1 MATQLE
7 RLAGSDIADL
17 LAAIQSGERLSAS
30 DCLRLWRTRDLTSL
44 GSLANL
50 RREKRSGNVTVFRP
64 VIHLNYTGRPV
75 PACPFCSQAAGRFDT
90 REWEA
95 ALISLD
101 PEDEEEL
108 HLTGGL
114 DSSSNVSDLCNLV
127 AWVRKLRPRL
137 QIRGF
142 TWGELEQA
150 AENDRTGPVEALQAL
165 VKAGLSSLLG
175 GGLADLSPARPQLSL
190 SSIREIER
198 RLPWIEAAAQ
208 LKLESEL
215 SWIYGDDDDP
225 EVLVETLVRIRAV
238 QDRWKVF
245 ACCTPLLFDWPSE
258 EIEIPMATGYNQ
270 LRAIAV
276 ARLFLDNVPHIRSCW
291 RALTESVM
299 QVAQW
304 YGADDAGC
312 AASCGRAVFP
322 GQAATFRPDELE
334 TLIRATGRDP
344 VHASGR

>member
-17 LAAIQSGERLSAS
+17 LTAIQSGERLSPSA
-30 DCLRLWRTRDLTSL
+30 CLRLWQTRDLTSL

-50 RREKRSGNVTVFRP
+50 RREKRSGNVTFFRP

-75 PACPFCSQAAGRFDT
+75 PACPLCSQAAARFD
-90 REWEA
+90 RQEWQA
-95 ALISLD
+95 SLTSLD
-101 PEDEEEL
+101 PEDAGEL
-108 HLTGGL
+108 HLTGGS
-114 DSSSNVSDLCNLV
+114 DSSSSVSDLCNLV
-127 AWVRKLRPRL
+127 GWARQLRPRL

-150 AENDRTGPVEALQAL
+150 AERDRTGPVEVLQAL

-175 GGLADLSPARPQLSL
+175 GALADLTPARPKLSP
-190 SSIREIER
+190 SSIQEIER
-198 RLPWIEAAAQ
+198 RLPWIEAGAQ
-208 LKLESEL
+208 LNLKSEL
-215 SWIYGDDDDP
+215 SWIYSNDDDP
-225 EVLVETLVRIRAV
+225 EVLVESLVRIRAA
-238 QDRWKVF
+238 QNRWEVF
-245 ACCTPLLFDWPSE
+245 ECCTPLLFDWPFG
-258 EIEIPMATGYNQ
+258 EIDIPMATGYNQ

-291 RALTESVM
+291 RALTESIM

-312 AASCGRAVFP
+312 AALPGAVFP

-334 TLIRATGRDP
+334 TLIRAAGRDP
-344 VHASGR
+344 VNASGG